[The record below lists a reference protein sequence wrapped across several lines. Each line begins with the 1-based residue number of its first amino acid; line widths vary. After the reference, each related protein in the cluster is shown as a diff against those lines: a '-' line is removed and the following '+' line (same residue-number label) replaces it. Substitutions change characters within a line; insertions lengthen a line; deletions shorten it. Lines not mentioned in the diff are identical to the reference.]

1 MFWLLV
7 LVSGNNIEYWQAVGK
22 RCSEKVAI
30 LEKPALQILWIAAKI
45 PENKLFL
52 FHRHFSF

>member
-30 LEKPALQILWIAAKI
+30 LEKPALQILWTCGQNPWK
-45 PENKLFL
+45 
-52 FHRHFSF
+52 